1 MRRHLGLPALPTTAA
16 QRRNARTTFV
26 AYSQAILDEW
36 IVLQEH
42 PSERRAESPNAWFKL
57 EAYALLKH
65 YIEADLLH
73 VFAEQA
79 NKWKR
84 PHKLID
90 EAIKNPFK
98 LGLLAMFADE
108 SPLSRNQR
116 LVFGNQ
122 MLYAWYHDIPPEFL
136 NAFLGVSGGPGDIAS
151 KLKEMVIEP
160 GFEDRY
166 IAERLIRVRTGEPF
180 AT

>member
-1 MRRHLGLPALPTTAA
+1 M
-16 QRRNARTTFV
+16 TFV

-36 IVLQEH
+36 IVLQER

-73 VFAEQA
+73 IFQEQA
-79 NKWKR
+79 DKWKR
-84 PHKLID
+84 PHKLIE
-90 EAIKNPFK
+90 EATKNPFK

-122 MLYAWYHDIPPEFL
+122 MLYGWFHDIPPEFL
-136 NAFLGVSGGPGDIAS
+136 NAFLAVSGGPGDIAH
-151 KLKEMVIEP
+151 KLKGMVIEP

-166 IAERLIRVRTGEPF
+166 VAERLIRVRTDGRE
-180 AT
+180 TDGS